1 MTPPGR
7 ARIVDWPALERG
19 RRRATD
25 EIRQDSLAAHDRGH
39 MPSGE
44 PAWQLEWRA
53 LRLTQANTLLIASAF
68 SADRLVDQAKTFL
81 PVPIHECDCAEGLS
95 LPASASTIILRH
107 VDALALDDQS
117 ALLRWL
123 VQRGRVQLLSV
134 CEKPLFPLVERAEF
148 LERLF
153 YKLNIITIMHPSVS
167 C

>member
-25 EIRQDSLAAHDRGH
+25 AIGQESLAARDRGH

-53 LRLTQANTLLIASAF
+53 LRLTQVNTLLIASAF
-68 SADRLVDQAKTFL
+68 AADQLIDHAKSFL

-95 LPASASTIILRH
+95 LPAHASTVILRH
-107 VDALALDDQS
+107 IDALTPEDQS
-117 ALLRWL
+117 ALLGWL
-123 VQRGRVQLLSV
+123 VRPERVQLLSV
-134 CEKPLFPLVERAEF
+134 CERPLFPLVQRARF
-148 LERLF
+148 LEQLF
-153 YKLNIITIMHPSVS
+153 YKLNIITIVHPSVS